1 MEIILLICFLLLLC
15 LLNNHTI
22 EYFGNQLL
30 LPDFTKSIFVGRNVY
45 DKMVNNWKNYRR
57 EINEILGDRS
67 PYINT
72 EREIEEIKKEDLRI
86 DKEIAEYN
94 EDKKMGRL
102 EVGEEMDIE
111 EIYN

>member
-1 MEIILLICFLLLLC
+1 MI
-15 LLNNHTI
+15 
-22 EYFGNQLL
+22 
-30 LPDFTKSIFVGRNVY
+30 
-45 DKMVNNWKNYRR
+45 
-57 EINEILGDRS
+57 
-67 PYINT
+67 
-72 EREIEEIKKEDLRI
+72 KEDLRI